1 MKKKNIFEKSFIELT
16 GCVHNHSKYSFDS
29 IVTISKIIKAAKI
42 NELDF
47 ITINDHNTLEAKTDP
62 DYLNERELQI
72 IIGMEINDPDNNNH
86 YLVFNS
92 DKILKGKTAEEYVEF
107 YRKEG
112 AFGFIA
118 HPFETRANSVFRT
131 HEWTNEENNN
141 FDGIEIW
148 NFLSEWVGKLNPRV
162 NGLFFILFPS
172 LFVIKPYRKVIKY
185 WDQLNETGKRKAA
198 IGSVDCHQEKLKKF
212 GIKFKFLAHKSVFK
226 TIRTNILIP
235 VEDEINEQNILKTLK
250 NGNSYIVNYKT
261 GSPYNFYAG
270 VSSGKK
276 SAIFGE
282 EIEFDN
288 KLKYYFR
295 IPKISKVKLFRNGE
309 KIASKYSD
317 KGYFKITEKGN
328 YRLEITRFGRG
339 WIYTNNIYVI

>member
-1 MKKKNIFEKSFIELT
+1 
-16 GCVHNHSKYSFDS
+16 
-29 IVTISKIIKAAKI
+29 
-42 NELDF
+42 
-47 ITINDHNTLEAKTDP
+47 
-62 DYLNERELQI
+62 
-72 IIGMEINDPDNNNH
+72 
-86 YLVFNS
+86 
-92 DKILKGKTAEEYVEF
+92 
-107 YRKEG
+107 
-112 AFGFIA
+112 
-118 HPFETRANSVFRT
+118 
-131 HEWTNEENNN
+131 
-141 FDGIEIW
+141 
-148 NFLSEWVGKLNPRV
+148 
-162 NGLFFILFPS
+162 
-172 LFVIKPYRKVIKY
+172 
-185 WDQLNETGKRKAA
+185 
-198 IGSVDCHQEKLKKF
+198 
-212 GIKFKFLAHKSVFK
+212 KFLAHKSVFK
-226 TIRTNILIP
+226 TIRTNVLIP

-270 VSSGKK
+270 ISSGKK